1 MFNIKSFRQLT
12 TIYSY
17 IKYIMADNTKKAVTA
32 SEIVDVLY
40 NEVEQN
46 TDNLLTNLYQYGNI
60 YSKNNNICIVSQG
73 LNNDAWY
80 FDYIKNSTFDTY
92 YDILY
97 DEPVMNN
104 NIVNKCF
111 HTEETA
117 NKVIIKEKL
126 QPLFN
131 AYTFSWNDFQL
142 RFTTSQTL
150 YDYYD
155 NIIANSFAYYFPHTV
170 DSEIKANIDLYS
182 TNSGGDVLTH
192 YFSSSIYLTPD
203 LAYINNGGKPSCDEL
218 LYHIPS
224 LPYCYFNAE
233 ISIGVQNFKY
243 IKFSPYIQALSDNG
257 LGHYNVIDGY
267 NVNAT
272 PNNFKICNGSIS
284 LPISST
290 YKTGAIT
297 FETIFNKKMDSIAGC
312 SVNFALSSG
321 GTMIKITYRLTYDRN
336 MNQFIIDFSDYIESD
351 LQLVI
356 EYYTNEDYYNAIEVT
371 CDAGRKKFY
380 STPGDLDG
388 REPNTGEYK
397 ICESWCYIDYY
408 EVSAFDET
416 YFYVWDKKVFTVI

>member
-1 MFNIKSFRQLT
+1 
-12 TIYSY
+12 
-17 IKYIMADNTKKAVTA
+17 MADNTKKAVTA

-40 NEVEQN
+40 YEVEQN
-46 TDNLLTNLYQYGNI
+46 KDNLLTKLYQYGNI
-60 YSKNNNICIVSQG
+60 FSKNNNICIVSQG

-97 DEPVMNN
+97 DEPEMNK

-117 NKVIIKEKL
+117 NKVIIKERL

-131 AYTFSWNDFQL
+131 AYTFSWSNFQL

-150 YDYYD
+150 YDYDD
-155 NIIANSFAYYFPHTV
+155 NIIANNFAYYFPHTV
-170 DSEIKANIDLYS
+170 DKKINANIDLYS

-192 YFSSSIYLTPD
+192 YYSSSVFLTPD
-203 LAYINNGGKPSCDEL
+203 LVYINGSGKPAGDEL

-224 LPYCYFNAE
+224 LPYCYFKAI
-233 ISIGVQNFKY
+233 ISIGAQNFKY
-243 IKFSPYIQALSDNG
+243 IKFSPFIPSLSDYAPG
-257 LGHYNVIDGY
+257 TGHYNVIDGY

-272 PNNFKICNGSIS
+272 PNNFKICNDSIS

-297 FETIFNKKMDSIAGC
+297 FATIFNNEMDSIGGC

-321 GTMIKITYRLTYDRN
+321 GTMIKITYSLTYDSSI
-336 MNQFIIDFSDYIESD
+336 NQFIIDFSDYIISD
-351 LQLVI
+351 LNVVI
-356 EYYTNEDYYNAIEVT
+356 EYFTDEDYYYAIEVT
-371 CDAGRKKFY
+371 CYAGSNKRFS

-388 REPNTGEYK
+388 REPNTSSDYK
-397 ICESWCYIDYY
+397 ECNSWCYIDNH
-408 EVSAFDET
+408 EVGAFDET
-416 YFYVWDKKVFTVI
+416 YFYVWDGNVFTVI